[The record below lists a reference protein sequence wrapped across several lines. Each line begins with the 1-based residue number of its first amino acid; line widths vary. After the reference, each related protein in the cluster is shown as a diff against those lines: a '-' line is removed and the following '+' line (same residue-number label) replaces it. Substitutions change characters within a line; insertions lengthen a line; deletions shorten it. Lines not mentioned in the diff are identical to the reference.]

1 MLAPEANLSD
11 RSEPHDGNS
20 EAPAC
25 HEEDL
30 MPLGDPGDR
39 SDLFL
44 VDESMEV
51 DDFEGDCPSDAEEAP
66 RGCCGP
72 RLAAP
77 WQLGGHG
84 ACMGQKNVHQARA
97 ERIAQ
102 PQACTLRAARW
113 RSRPSSFR
121 LPCRSQLYPIYMDR
135 A

>member
-25 HEEDL
+25 PEEDL
-30 MPLGDPGDR
+30 VPLGDPEDG

-44 VDESMEV
+44 VEESMEV
-51 DDFEGDCPSDAEEAP
+51 DDFEGDCLSDAEEAP

-77 WQLGGHG
+77 WHLGRGHG
-84 ACMGQKNVHQARA
+84 
-97 ERIAQ
+97 
-102 PQACTLRAARW
+102 W
-113 RSRPSSFR
+113 
-121 LPCRSQLYPIYMDR
+121 
-135 A
+135 